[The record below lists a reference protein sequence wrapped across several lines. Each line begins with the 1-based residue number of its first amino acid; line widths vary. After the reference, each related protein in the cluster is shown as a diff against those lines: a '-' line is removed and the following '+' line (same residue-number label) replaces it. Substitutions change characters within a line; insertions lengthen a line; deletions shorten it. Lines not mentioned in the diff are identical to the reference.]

1 MCGGVCLSPVKFVLP
16 EPGGH
21 MVGNDVIVF
30 IGHQKMRI
38 SPDADFGQFH
48 QSSMAAMP
56 VDGLHKFASHL
67 QTYAPVFPSKL
78 IGDVFRNIISEVED
92 DGDLGELV
100 EFLRRNGDPLHR
112 AGEAGHVFGNLPFRE
127 DVGAR
132 FQGNDAAHFRVAD
145 VSQPGNPPAE

>member
-1 MCGGVCLSPVKFVLP
+1 MPILG
-16 EPGGH
+16 
-21 MVGNDVIVF
+21 
-30 IGHQKMRI
+30 
-38 SPDADFGQFH
+38 
-48 QSSMAAMP
+48 SSTRAKMAAMP

-92 DGDLGELV
+92 DGGLGELV
-100 EFLRRNGDPLHR
+100 EFLRRNGDSLHR

-132 FQGNDAAHFRVAD
+132 FQGNDAAHFRPRMA